1 MVKGRLAAAPCERS
15 GKQQQLFFLVRKSS
29 GIGQL
34 RQGSEMNER
43 RSASRKK
50 SFLQGRIFYN
60 HGRNSIDCLVRDFS
74 EQGARLKFPGAV
86 ATPDVVELHIPN
98 KDETFR
104 ATVQWRS
111 ADEMGVVF
119 DGHETAPPLVPGTPA
134 GDVAGRLQKLEHDF
148 GVLQRKVNE
157 MQAVL
162 RQIQGAD

>member
-1 MVKGRLAAAPCERS
+1 
-15 GKQQQLFFLVRKSS
+15 
-29 GIGQL
+29 
-34 RQGSEMNER
+34 MNER
-43 RSASRKK
+43 RSGSRKR

-60 HGRNSIDCLVRDFS
+60 HRRNSIDCLVRDLS
-74 EQGARLKFPGAV
+74 AQGARLKFPGAV

-104 ATVQWRS
+104 ATVQWRA

-119 DGHETAPPLVPGTPA
+119 GINEDAPALVPGAPA
-134 GDVAGRLQKLEHDF
+134 SDLPARLQKLEHDF